1 MSLFLVL
8 CVSKESGRRLS
19 VDTMS
24 LAGDVLMFYIAD
36 GKDKMLG
43 NVRYGV

>member
-36 GKDKMLG
+36 GEDKMLG